1 MVRALAYL
9 VVTGVA
15 GAASLAVTAAASR
28 RRHVPGVRY
37 LAAMMAGAAIWCVAV
52 LGEVMSS
59 TLAGTAFWAQLEY
72 LGVATVPPSWLL
84 FSLTFT
90 GRLSPESRSW
100 IAAAYAVPVVT
111 IVLVFLSPDVP
122 LLWSSIDATANDVRG
137 PLAVEHG
144 PWFWVQ
150 ATYAYACLGVGSVVL
165 LTTVLRRSPT
175 LTGRMVLIVIAV
187 ALPWLANLLS
197 ILRLVPLEGYDLT
210 PPAIA
215 LSGLLVGVGL
225 VRLRILDTHPGLVTA
240 ARDAVIESMRDGV
253 LVLDVRGRILS
264 TNTVALELLGDK
276 EAVVGHDLEYLLE
289 RQPRD
294 TGRPPSLADMVQRGA
309 LEVTVS
315 DRAGMTRFIELLAA
329 PLTADSRTAGYVVT
343 LRDVSERRHLED
355 KLRHRALHD
364 GLTELPNRMLL
375 HEHIEKLLALRRR
388 RSGQLALLIIDL
400 DNFKHVNDTY
410 GHETGDKLLRAM
422 GQRLAE
428 AVRGSDVV
436 ARLGGDEFSVILP
449 DCGAEDAVD
458 LAMKLRDRLVEDVDL
473 EPPRVAVSS
482 SIGVAVSPTHGEDA
496 GTLLRHADVALYQ
509 AKGSSQ
515 GVSMYCAESDPN
527 SPEQLQL
534 IKDLRTAVAVGALT
548 LHYQPLLDLTTE
560 RVHRLEALVRWPL
573 SDGTLLPAGD
583 FIPMAEQNGLVSEIT
598 AWVLMK
604 ALRQRRAWA
613 NAGMELDVALNLS
626 AIDLRD
632 SALVDRVTRILRD
645 CRVAPQHLWLEVTET
660 AVMSDPK
667 RARRV
672 LASLSGIGVHLAID
686 DFGVGHSSL
695 HYVRTLPAGDL
706 KIDRSFV
713 QHMDVEPRD
722 AAIVRAAVSLA
733 HDLSLTVTA
742 EGIEDEAVLACA
754 REIGCDHAQGR
765 YIAEPMPAD
774 EVLDWILTRTET
786 ASG

>member
-1 MVRALAYL
+1 M
-9 VVTGVA
+9 
-15 GAASLAVTAAASR
+15 
-28 RRHVPGVRY
+28 PGVRY
-37 LAAMMAGAAIWCVAV
+37 LAAMMTGATIWCAAV

-59 TLAGTAFWAQLEY
+59 TLAGTTFWARLAY

-84 FSLTFT
+84 FSLTFA
-90 GRLSPESRSW
+90 GRLTQGSW
-100 IAAAYAVPVVT
+100 PWATAAYILPAVT

-122 LLWSSIDATANDVRG
+122 LLWSSIDATASSLRG
-137 PLAVEHG
+137 PLTVAHG

-150 ATYAYACLGVGSVVL
+150 ATYAYACLGGGSVVL
-165 LTTVLRRSPT
+165 LATVLRRSPS
-175 LTGRMVLIVIAV
+175 LTGRIALIVIAV

-197 ILRLVPLEGYDLT
+197 IMRLVPLEGYDLT

-225 VRLRILDTHPGLVTA
+225 VRLRILDAHPGLVIA
-240 ARDAVIESMRDGV
+240 AHDAVIESMRDGV
-253 LVLDVRGRILS
+253 LVLDVRGTILS

-276 EAVVGHDLEYLLE
+276 AVVVGHDLEHVLE
-289 RQPRD
+289 QQPHD
-294 TGRPPSLADMVQRGA
+294 ADRPPTLAEMVQRGA
-309 LEVTVS
+309 LEVTVN
-315 DRAGMTRFIELLAA
+315 DRVGKTCFIELLAA

-343 LRDVSERRHLED
+343 LRDVSERKHLED
-355 KLRHRALHD
+355 ELRHRALYD
-364 GLTELPNRMLL
+364 SLTELPNRMLL

-388 RSGQLALLIIDL
+388 RSGRLALLIIDL

-410 GHETGDKLLRAM
+410 GHETGDKLLRAI

-436 ARLGGDEFSVILP
+436 ARLGGDEFSIILP
-449 DCGAEDAVD
+449 DCGPEDAVEM
-458 LAMKLRDRLVEDVDL
+458 ARKLRVRLVEDIDL
-473 EPPRVAVSS
+473 DPQRVAVSG
-482 SIGVAVSPTHGEDA
+482 SIGVAVSPTHGDDA

-509 AKGSSQ
+509 AKGSPQ
-515 GVSMYCAESDPN
+515 GVSLYCAEHDPN

-534 IKDLRTAVAVGALT
+534 LSDLRTAVAIGALT

-573 SDGTLLPAGD
+573 PDGTLLPAGD
-583 FIPMAEQNGLVSEIT
+583 FVPMAEQNGLVSALT

-613 NAGMELDVALNLS
+613 NAGVDLDVALNLS
-626 AIDLRD
+626 AVDLRD
-632 SALVDRVTRILRD
+632 PALVDRVTRILSD

-660 AVMSDPK
+660 AVMSDPTC
-667 RARRV
+667 ARRA
-672 LASLSGIGVHLAID
+672 LSSLNGIGVRVAID

-695 HYVRTLPAGDL
+695 DYVRTLPAGDL

-713 QHMDVEPRD
+713 RHMDVEPRD

-742 EGIEDEAVLACA
+742 EGIEDEAVLTCA

-765 YIAEPMPAD
+765 HIAEPMPAD

-786 ASG
+786 AGG